1 MTRLRIL
8 LRRFRRAQ
16 SGVAA
21 VEFALAGPIFL
32 LLLLGIMDYSWQMY
46 AKQVL
51 QGAVADAAR
60 SSTLERYALD
70 QKGLDAEV
78 EKRVKDVMA
87 SADLTFS
94 RKAYEG
100 YDKVGKPENY
110 TDANYNGRYDS
121 GECFEDVNGNGSWD
135 TDRGRSGN
143 GGADDVVLYEVT
155 MRFNRVLPVWA
166 MLGQPQEATLQSTT
180 VLRNQP
186 FATQGSS
193 SEIIC
198 GS

>member
-1 MTRLRIL
+1 MRHFWIL
-8 LRRFRRAQ
+8 LQRFRRAQ
-16 SGVAA
+16 DGVSA
-21 VEFALAGPIFL
+21 VEFALTGPIFL

-60 SSTLERYALD
+60 ASTLERNALD

-78 EKRVKDVMA
+78 AKRVKDVMA
-87 SADLTFS
+87 SANLTFS

-100 YDKVGKPENY
+100 YDKVGKPENF
-110 TDANYNGRYDS
+110 TDANSNSRYDS

-135 TDRGRSGN
+135 TDRGRAGN

-155 MRFNRVLPVWA
+155 MRFNRVLPVWK
-166 MLGQPQEATLQSTT
+166 MLGQSQEAVLQSST

-186 FATQGSS
+186 FATQGSPS
-193 SEIIC
+193 KIIC

>member
-21 VEFALAGPIFL
+21 VEFALVGPIFL

-51 QGAVADAAR
+51 QGAVAEAAR
-60 SSTLERYALD
+60 ASTLERNALD
-70 QKGLDAEV
+70 QSALDTEV
-78 EKRVKDVMA
+78 ERLVKEVMA
-87 SADLTFS
+87 SAELSFS

-100 YDKVGKPENY
+100 YDKVGKPENF
-110 TDANYNGRYDS
+110 TDSNYNGRYDT

-155 MRFNRVLPVWA
+155 MRFKRILPVWK
-166 MLGQPQEATLQSTT
+166 MLDQPQEIDLRSST